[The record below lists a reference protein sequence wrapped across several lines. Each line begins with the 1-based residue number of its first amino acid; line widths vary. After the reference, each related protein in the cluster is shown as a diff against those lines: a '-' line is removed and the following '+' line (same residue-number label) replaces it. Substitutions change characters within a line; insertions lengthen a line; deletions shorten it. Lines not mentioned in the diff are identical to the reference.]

1 MAEYKAIRASVQQG
15 KLYRLLSPR
24 DDSPHAATESVSRDG
39 AQAVLFA
46 FLHAGQMKYPYPRV
60 RLQGLDPDARY
71 RWRSLHGAPVAGTLA
86 EASGAYWM
94 NHGIDLALK
103 GDYQAAAIVF
113 DRVGGKR

>member
-1 MAEYKAIRASVQQG
+1 
-15 KLYRLLSPR
+15 
-24 DDSPHAATESVSRDG
+24 
-39 AQAVLFA
+39 
-46 FLHAGQMKYPYPRV
+46 
-60 RLQGLDPDARY
+60 
-71 RWRSLHGAPVAGTLA
+71 VAGTLA